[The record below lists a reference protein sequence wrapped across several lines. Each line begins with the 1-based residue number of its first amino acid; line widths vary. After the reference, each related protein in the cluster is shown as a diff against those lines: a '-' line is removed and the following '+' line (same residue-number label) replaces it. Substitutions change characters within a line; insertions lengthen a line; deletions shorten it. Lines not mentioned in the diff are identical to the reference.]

1 MPDFFGTAKKIFWR
15 VANKTAQREL
25 NTEFVVDEENKLQVS
40 QFVAYITGNIDVMQE
55 LNIDPRKGVLIMGN
69 PGSGKSMLFRIAKEC
84 LKNEEYKKYFK
95 HFNMYNTEHTGKMYM
110 KEGDQGIEKFT
121 KLHIAGASGEMHNVI
136 CFDDLGAE
144 EIKNNYGNKKEV
156 MVDIILERYDHLITH
171 GLVTHFT
178 TNLTMGEI
186 EERYSTRI
194 RSRLTQ
200 MCNIITLGG
209 SSDYKDRRR

>member
-1 MPDFFGTAKKIFWR
+1 MPDFFDTAKKIFWK

-55 LNIDPRKGVLIMGN
+55 LNIDSRKGVLIMGN

-110 KEGDQGIEKFT
+110 KDGDQGIEKFT
-121 KLHIAGASGEMHNVI
+121 KLHIAGAAGEMHNVI
-136 CFDDLGAE
+136 CFDDLGSE
-144 EIKNNYGNKKEV
+144 EIKNNFGNKKEV

-194 RSRLTQ
+194 RSRLSQ